1 MKQCKH
7 AFTLIELLVVI
18 CIIAI
23 LASMLLPALQSARD
37 SASTATCVSNLGQ
50 MSKAYQ
56 MYATNFNDFMPALTS
71 PQSGS
76 SCGWEYA
83 LIDALGQDRNRSPFK
98 NSFFCDADGSN
109 DSASAGGNKKSYSLN
124 NLQEAIHP
132 RIPFTLNAQGKDA
145 TDGANKGYI
154 SGNKTTSVY
163 TASALIIIGENVSES
178 NTIGHASFS
187 TTSINS
193 PGSASAV
200 HQQVAIYKR
209 LTSHS
214 TAGNLYLDG
223 HVKHVKPQQ
232 TFPTKDGQTVGS
244 FNISKKTSYS
254 NSGPTGGATEGWGD
268 WSDCPKRKVGDKSCT
283 GDSTC
288 HKKN

>member
-23 LASMLLPALQSARD
+23 LASMLLPALQSARE

-50 MSKAYQ
+50 MSKAFQ
-56 MYATNFNDFMPALTS
+56 MYATSFNDFMPALTAT
-71 PQSGS
+71 QSGG

-83 LIDALGQDRNRSPFK
+83 LIDALGQDRNNSPFRK
-98 NSFFCDADGSN
+98 SFFCDADSSSDNPGN
-109 DSASAGGNKKSYSLN
+109 NKKSYSLN
-124 NLQEAIHP
+124 NLQEVIHP
-132 RIPFTLNAQGKDA
+132 KISLTLNANGGESTSDGK
-145 TDGANKGYI
+145 GAI

-163 TASALIIIGENVSES
+163 TASSLIIIGENVSEG
-178 NTIGHASFS
+178 NTIGSASFS
-187 TTSINS
+187 ATSLNS

-200 HQQVAIYKR
+200 HQQVSIYKR
-209 LTSHS
+209 MTSHS
-214 TAGNLYLDG
+214 TAGELYLDG
-223 HVKHVKPQQ
+223 HARHVKPQQ
-232 TFPTKDGQTVGS
+232 TFPSTST
-244 FNISKKTSYS
+244 FNISKKTTYN

-268 WSDCPKRKVGDKSCT
+268 WTDCPKRKTGDKGCP

-288 HKKN
+288 HAKK